1 MLINRAANHY
11 NADGSIFL
19 FFIMAETLLSI
30 QEAADLSGKSIQ
42 TIRRAIKSKKIVC
55 KRKRTAQGFN
65 YMISRE
71 SILGFYKI
79 NLLDRE
85 KGSLKPQEQQTQI
98 FGEFATIAD
107 IKRLQEQIATALDE
121 HKKEKENFMRL
132 MKAFQDKF
140 VFMESQLKL
149 LEQPKKR
156 WFQFWR

>member
-1 MLINRAANHY
+1 
-11 NADGSIFL
+11 
-19 FFIMAETLLSI
+19 
-30 QEAADLSGKSIQ
+30 
-42 TIRRAIKSKKIVC
+42 
-55 KRKRTAQGFN
+55 
-65 YMISRE
+65 MISRE

-85 KGSLKPQEQQTQI
+85 KGGLKPQEQQTQI

-121 HKKEKENFMRL
+121 HKKEKETFMRL

-156 WFQFWR
+156 WYQFWR